1 MPRPSYCARRDLER
15 WLLRNG
21 FRRAPWSGGHAH
33 FERDGHKVTLV
44 AGRSHVTAN
53 EALSTIR
60 LLEKLGFD
68 RYAVRRA
75 VRRK

>member
-1 MPRPSYCARRDLER
+1 MPRPSYCVRRDLER

-21 FRRAPWSGGHAH
+21 FSRAPWSGDHAH
-33 FERDGHKVTLV
+33 FERAGHKVTLV

-60 LLEKLGFD
+60 TLEKLGFD
-68 RYAVRRA
+68 RRAVRRA
-75 VRRK
+75 LRRK

>member
-21 FRRAPWSGGHAH
+21 FRRAPSSGDHDH
-33 FERDGHKVTLV
+33 FERDGHKVTVV

-53 EALSTIR
+53 EAMSTIR
-60 LLEKLGFD
+60 VLEKLGYQ
-68 RYAVRRA
+68 RRTVRSA
-75 VRRK
+75 LRRK